1 MAVKNTK
8 ASARLEGREVPE
20 GHVRSQAVEQYIAEH
35 TSKTAGGCTSRL
47 GPATDT
53 EAAEA
58 FHPQTDNGAGELLNV
73 LASEIWPLLE
83 DSSPITKADQAQ
95 ILGDPRKTDQV
106 VERNRCRRLR
116 ASRRQHS
123 VRPRRW

>member
-1 MAVKNTK
+1 MKRQTVSPAALSAMAVKNTK

-35 TSKTAGGCTSRL
+35 TSKNAGGCTSQ
-47 GPATDT
+47 PTNAPDT

-58 FHPQTDNGAGELLNV
+58 FRPQTDGGAGELLDV

-83 DSSPITKADQAQ
+83 DRSPITEAEQTHV
-95 ILGDPRKTDQV
+95 LGDPA
-106 VERNRCRRLR
+106 E
-116 ASRRQHS
+116 S
-123 VRPRRW
+123 